1 MRPAMAKSFLTAN
14 HEADMHR
21 IRLMVTVARMP
32 PQPLDEWPCVR
43 SGTEQGHGRKT
54 APVPLRVVHSI

>member
-14 HEADMHR
+14 HEADLHR
-21 IRLMVTVARMP
+21 IRLMGTVARMP
-32 PQPLDEWPCVR
+32 PQPLDELPCVR
-43 SGTEQGHGRKT
+43 RGTKHPTGRKT